1 VKDYIYLDTD
11 MLNSTLAQIDQGLLN
26 SFGENSDHSNSRSDS
41 SEKTSSKGI
50 EGFLQ
55 VGARYVREISESSST
70 ELTHS
75 QSKALDYVLDD
86 YAVDVLLEK
95 IKDLDN
101 FNEII
106 SEASEGDLV
115 HFRGN
120 FRLFDFDMLKKITNS
135 DTTSILF
142 DDEPDDMKEVN
153 RQIKLLKA
161 QKNLPSQSRAELKE
175 QEAILKQYK
184 INQQKSKEG
193 IETINKAA
201 TFADNILGGSIF
213 VQTDSSLSLCKRE
226 CFRLSQGQLT
236 MLAETNRK
244 LTLLALVSSIKEN
257 VHKDGNFSEFSTHDL
272 NKIPSMFTDMF
283 MSNFNLIKKGDRVL
297 TPIALFFE

>member
-1 VKDYIYLDTD
+1 MKDYIYLDTD

-26 SFGENSDHSNSRSDS
+26 SFGENSDYSNSHSDS
-41 SEKTSSKGI
+41 SEKTSSKGL

-55 VGARYVREISESSST
+55 VGARYVREISEASAT

-86 YAVDVLLEK
+86 YAVDLLLKK
-95 IKDLDN
+95 IKKLDN
-101 FNEII
+101 FNEDI
-106 SEASEGDLV
+106 SESSEGDFV
-115 HFRGN
+115 HFKGN
-120 FRLFDFDMLKKITNS
+120 FKLFDFEMLKKITNS

-142 DDEPDDMKEVN
+142 DDETDDMTEARRK
-153 RQIKLLKA
+153 IKILKA
-161 QKNLPSQSRAELKE
+161 QKNLPAQSRTALKE
-175 QEAILKQYK
+175 QEDILKDHMKKQRE
-184 INQQKSKEG
+184 SKEG
-193 IETINKAA
+193 IEIINKAA

-213 VQTDSSLSLCKRE
+213 VQTNLSLSLCKRE

-257 VHKDGNFSEFSTHDL
+257 IHKDGVFSDFNTHDL
-272 NKIPSMFTDMF
+272 NKVPSMFTDMF
-283 MSNFNLIKKGDRVL
+283 MSNFNLINKGDRVL